1 MPEISRLAIVEET
14 AELADAVRV
23 GPFTYVGPHVRI
35 AEGCVIENNAT
46 VVGRTAIGPNCR
58 VFPLAVVGAAP
69 QGQDGPGECRIG
81 GDNCIREHVTIY
93 AGADSPTRIGDDNLV
108 MIGSQI
114 GAGATVGDHGIFA
127 NFTQIGAG
135 CRIEDYV
142 RTSGFTF
149 VEPGV
154 TVGAYTFTVGYTD
167 VDEAAPPF
175 AMVQG
180 SPLRVR
186 GVNTHNLK
194 RCGFADEDIRALKGA
209 FRELYNG
216 TGGTPA
222 AAVMQEMIRRRPINR
237 YVRELVEFLQRH
249 AAPAGGG

>member
-1 MPEISRLAIVEET
+1 MPGISRLAIVEET
-14 AELADAVRV
+14 AELADDVRV

-35 AEGCVIENNAT
+35 AQGCVIENNAT
-46 VVGRTAIGPNCR
+46 IVGRTTIGPNCR

-69 QGQDGPGECRIG
+69 EGRDGPGECRMG
-81 GDNCIREHVTIY
+81 ENNCIREHVTIY
-93 AGADSPTRIGDDNLV
+93 AGADTATRIGDDNLI

-114 GAGATVGDHGIFA
+114 GAGAMVGNQGIFA

-154 TVGAYTFTVGYTD
+154 TVGAYAFTVGYTD
-167 VDEAAPPF
+167 VDGAAPPF

-209 FRELYNG
+209 FRELYDS
-216 TGGTPA
+216 TGGQPA
-222 AAVMQEMIRRRPINR
+222 PVAMQGLLDRRPVNR
-237 YVRELVEFLQRH
+237 YVRQLVEFLQRH
-249 AAPAGGG
+249 AVPAGGA